1 MVCVYHIVIKGFIGI
16 EEELTSIYVKLFS
29 NKLSI
34 NSTLNVQNPM
44 QQSRIIFLSI
54 IAILAVVNYGLAYGL
69 TESIDVFGQINS
81 ADIILND
88 IWIEPKN
95 PEKGQ
100 PVSIH
105 GSVYNTGIIST
116 GQITDVV
123 TIGYFVNGE
132 LVEISLLEDIQP
144 GLENGVEISSGPL
157 FDAVPG
163 NYIITGIINY
173 HDTLSHLRDNPE
185 NNIVQ
190 RMIQIGNEVP
200 LIIDFD
206 VFQNY
211 VEDKASQVITVK
223 GKITDIFQGKA
234 SNQKITVNVGE
245 HFQKETTTDR
255 DGVFDMKLTIPFNR
269 EIIEIAIQNENNLG
283 LLVPPQQVLPIKIGD
298 KESALSLA
306 YQEFDDIPLTV
317 VIFQDS
323 YDNLF
328 QKVTTNDSIIGLDGN
343 VYPIILPAG
352 HEYIF
357 EIYFEGRIIDA
368 FQRYFKESQ
377 VISKEIPIRESAQI
391 QFRIIDEFGEPQNNV
406 KVSNWIYDD
415 ITNEDGITSWMDV
428 FPTFS
433 DNEPY
438 VAKAIFPDDSVSWS
452 EKFHIQEGEKK
463 VIQMIKRGGMK

>member
-1 MVCVYHIVIKGFIGI
+1 MR
-16 EEELTSIYVKLFS
+16 
-29 NKLSI
+29 
-34 NSTLNVQNPM
+34 
-44 QQSRIIFLSI
+44 QSRIMVLSI
-54 IAILAVVNYGLAYGL
+54 IGIVTSLLNFGVAYGL
-69 TESIDVFGQINS
+69 TESIDIFGQSNS

-88 IWIEPKN
+88 VWIEPRNPKN
-95 PEKGQ
+95 GQ
-100 PVSIH
+100 AVSIH
-105 GSVYNTGIIST
+105 GSVYNTGIVST

-132 LVEISLLEDIQP
+132 LVEITLLEDVQP
-144 GLENGVEISSGPL
+144 GLENGVEISSGPV

-190 RMIQIGNEVP
+190 RMVQIGNEDP
-200 LIIDFD
+200 SIIDFG

-234 SNQKITVNVGE
+234 SNQKITVKVGE
-245 HFQKETTTDR
+245 HIQKETTTDK
-255 DGVFDMKLTIPFNR
+255 DGVFDTNFTIPFNR
-269 EIIEIAIQNENNLG
+269 EIIKITVQNESNSG
-283 LLVPPQQVLPIKIGD
+283 LLVPTQQVLPIKIGD

-306 YQEFDDIPLTV
+306 YQEYNDIPLTV

-328 QKVTTNDSIIGLDGN
+328 QKVTTKDSIIDLDGN
-343 VYPIILPAG
+343 TYPIILPAG

-368 FQRYFKESQ
+368 FQRYFEKSQ

-391 QFRIIDEFGEPQNNV
+391 QFRIIDEFGEPQNSV
-406 KVSNWIYDD
+406 EVSNWIYHN
-415 ITNEDGITSWMDV
+415 ITNEGGMTSWMNV

-438 VAKAIFPDDSVSWS
+438 VVKAVFLDGSVSWS

-463 VIQMIKRGGMK
+463 VIQIIKKGGMK